1 MMTIATTTAAAL
13 SGMLLFCIYVI
24 YRVRRR
30 NYGKLNFHSYYYCQ

>member
-1 MMTIATTTAAAL
+1 VITIATTTAASM

-30 NYGKLNFHSYYYCQ
+30 NAGKLNFHSYYYCR